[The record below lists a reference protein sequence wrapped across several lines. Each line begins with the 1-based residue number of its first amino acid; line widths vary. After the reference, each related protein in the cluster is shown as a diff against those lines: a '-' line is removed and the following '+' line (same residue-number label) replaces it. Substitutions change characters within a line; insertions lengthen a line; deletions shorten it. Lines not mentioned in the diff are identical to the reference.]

1 MPPIHYGPCPDAI
14 VNAKAPLTRRGC
26 DNTVCLRA
34 WEQTTGS
41 THWGEQEP
49 QGGPKMAKLDA
60 SKSGTFKIGGEIEIN
75 RLGFG
80 AMRITGKGI
89 WGEPEDRPEALRT
102 LKRVPELGID
112 FIDTADSYGPDV
124 SEELIHEALFPYEEM
139 LIATKAGFQ
148 RTGPGVWKMDGR
160 PEWLRSQALS
170 SCKRLGVKRIDLWQL
185 HRIDPKVP
193 RHAQFAAIKSMI
205 DDAIIRFAGLSEVSV
220 ADIEEASEVFPVVS
234 VQNRYNLVD
243 RGSEDV
249 LDYCEANGI
258 GFIPWYPLAAGDLA
272 KEGSIL
278 DRIAKKHGAAPSQ
291 IALACVLKR
300 SPVMLPIP
308 GTSKV
313 KHLEENVAAVNI
325 ELTDDEFALLDREGR
340 TASQAA

>member
-1 MPPIHYGPCPDAI
+1 
-14 VNAKAPLTRRGC
+14 
-26 DNTVCLRA
+26 
-34 WEQTTGS
+34 
-41 THWGEQEP
+41 
-49 QGGPKMAKLDA
+49 MAKLDA
-60 SKSGTFKIGGEIEIN
+60 SKAGTFKIGGEIEIN

-89 WGEPEDRPEALRT
+89 WGEPEDRAEALRT

-124 SEELIHEALFPYEEM
+124 SEELIHEALFPYKGI

-160 PEWLRSQALS
+160 PEWLRERALS

-193 RHAQFAAIKSMI
+193 RKAQFAAIKSLI
-205 DDAIIRFAGLSEVSV
+205 DDGIIRFAGLSEVSV
-220 ADIEEASEVFPVVS
+220 ADIEEASKVFPVVS

-258 GFIPWYPLAAGDLA
+258 DFIPWYPLAAGELA
-272 KEGSIL
+272 KDGSIL
-278 DRIAKKHGAAPSQ
+278 DRIAKAHRAVPSQ
-291 IALACVLKR
+291 IALAWVLKR

-313 KHLEENVAAVNI
+313 KHLEENVATVNI
-325 ELTDDEFALLDREGR
+325 KLTEDEFALLDREGR
-340 TASQAA
+340 AASQAA